1 MNPMDRTEAVRRFNN
16 YISTKTLEGYT
27 VVDKNESALIAV
39 LAKQGDKVN
48 HTLHAILTLVTCIW
62 GIVWIVKATQ
72 AKKAVRIRVSID
84 ESGNLNEE
92 KVAG

>member
-1 MNPMDRTEAVRRFNN
+1 MDRTEAVRRFNN

-48 HTLHAILTLVTCIW
+48 HTLHAIMTVFTMCFW
-62 GIVWIVKATQ
+62 APVWLYLATQ
-72 AKKAVRIRVSID
+72 AKKGGRIRVSID

>member
-1 MNPMDRTEAVRRFNN
+1 MDRTEAVRRFNN

-27 VVDKNESALIAV
+27 VVDKNESGLVAV
-39 LAKQGDKVN
+39 LAKQGNKVN
-48 HTLHAILTLVTCIW
+48 HLLHGVLTLFTCIW
-62 GIVWIVKATQ
+62 GIVWIMKASE
-72 AKKAVRIRVSID
+72 AKKGGRIRVSID

>member
-1 MNPMDRTEAVRRFNN
+1 MERSEAVKRFNN

-27 VVDKNESALIAV
+27 VVDKNEGSLVAV

-48 HTLHAILTLVTCIW
+48 HTLHGILTLCTCGIW
-62 GIVWIVKATQ
+62 GIVWLVLATQ
-72 AKKAVRIRVSID
+72 AKKGGRIRVSID
-84 ESGNLNEE
+84 DSGNLNEE